1 MRRFR
6 IDEIKLVDEG
16 NGPKDTELLTGDIIK
31 GLAPNSTIEPNVETE
46 GNEYVQFPDG
56 VTQKIVGNSHEKGG
70 VKMSIPDGTKIISKF
85 LLLTPAQVRALNKQ
99 FELKLTTEDSYAQA
113 MDKYTAKIGLK
124 KLNKEQEE
132 ILEVLKKEM
141 NNIDVD
147 KQTHLVN
154 LEYLSKKISNLENL
168 KKPLEDLRAT
178 FFNNV
183 YEMQE
188 GAKANGKAREP
199 KGKKDDDSDDLM
211 RKGGMSRKNFESV
224 CKQFGLTPEQG
235 EQVLRTGGRVLPNF
249 ANGGPT
255 EPPVTGLSGDD
266 IPFTYTYGKNEYK
279 PQPRV
284 KQSARGQAGYGAVTE
299 TQDALQQ
306 LYTNFPDIVQTTFGQ
321 YIEVDKA
328 GTVKFKGGVNL
339 GKQQQI
345 VLDAQKRMNDRM
357 NESAKVILNDPT
369 SSAEEK
375 ANAQK
380 WLETETFTGEEQEGW
395 STEQRVRAYDQ
406 KLGQFTAGRQSI
418 GVNLVTEDDL
428 KKLRAQGITTV
439 KQISPEVL
447 ATLSPESRKRYE
459 AFKPKL
465 TENADFF
472 INPIAL
478 EVPKPDEPAAP
489 KEEEED
495 KDKGTDIVDKVRMPG
510 PPRGPRM
517 FFTPDQST
525 LMPTGMEAQ
534 LRGDIR
540 LERIDP
546 VRIGIEQNLQEI
558 ANQRAFAT
566 QQIEGLPEAQKA
578 SVLANLMANANKA
591 ANQASTAANITN
603 AQNIAQTELFNVQ
616 QAGNEQLYNLNNA
629 LSFEQR
635 QLKAKANTEE
645 ELRNFYDYNRKVNN
659 ANFLNQQ
666 KLNLMGTLFPDYTL
680 DFMGMAAEYAPTS
693 EWQIANSADS
703 LTTVQNWL
711 NTAQTPAS
719 TTTTKS

>member
-6 IDEIKLVDEG
+6 IDEIKLVDES

-141 NNIDVD
+141 NNTDVD

-183 YEMQE
+183 YDMQE

-235 EQVLRTGGRVLPNF
+235 EQVLRTGGRVLPSF
-249 ANGGPT
+249 VNGGPT
-255 EPPVTGLSGDD
+255 EPPVTSSSSTS
-266 IPFTYTYGKNEYK
+266 IPIIYTYGQNTYQKYK
-279 PQPRV
+279 PVPQTA
-284 KQSARGQAGYGAVTE
+284 QGEAGFGAVTE

-306 LYTNFPDIVQTTFGQ
+306 LYYQFPDLVTANFGK

-328 GTVKFKGGVNL
+328 GNVKFKGGINL
-339 GKQQQI
+339 GKQQNV
-345 VLDAQKRMNDRM
+345 VLSLQESMKKRQLASAQ
-357 NESAKVILNDPT
+357 VILDDPNAT
-369 SSAEEK
+369 EEQK
-375 ANAQK
+375 AQARK
-380 WLETETFTGEEQEGW
+380 WLETETFTGKIQEGW
-395 STEQRVRAYDQ
+395 TTEQKVRGTDSM
-406 KLGQFTAGRQSI
+406 LGQFTAGRQAI
-418 GVNLVTEDDL
+418 GVNLVTEADH
-428 KKLRAQGITTV
+428 KKLRDQGITTY
-439 KQISPEVL
+439 KQITPEIL
-447 ATLSPESRKRYE
+447 ATLSPESQKRIE
-459 AFKPKL
+459 NFAPRV
-465 TENADFF
+465 TEDADFF
-472 INPIAL
+472 VNPIAL
-478 EVPKPDEPAAP
+478 EVPKPDQPAAP

-603 AQNIAQTELFNVQ
+603 AQNIAQVELFNVQ

-680 DFMGMAAEYAPTS
+680 DFMGMAAEFAPVS
-693 EWQIANSADS
+693 DWQLSDFQKQMNLAQNYLRVANS
-703 LTTVQNWL
+703 TEYPEL
-711 NTAQTPAS
+711 NKQ
-719 TTTTKS
+719 

>member
-1 MRRFR
+1 MRRFN
-6 IDEIKLVDEG
+6 IDEIKLVDDN

-31 GLAPNSTIEPNVETE
+31 GLAPNSTVTPNVETE

-56 VTQKIVGNSHEKGG
+56 VTQKIVGNTHEKGG
-70 VKMSIPDGTKIISKF
+70 VKMSIPDGTKIISKY

-99 FELKLTTEDSYAQA
+99 FELNLTTEDSYAKA

-132 ILEVLKKEM
+132 ILGVLKKEM
-141 NNIDVD
+141 SNVDVD
-147 KQTHLVN
+147 KKTHLVN

-188 GAKANGKAREP
+188 GAKANGKPREP
-199 KGKKDDDSDDLM
+199 KVKKEDDDSDDLM
-211 RKGGMSRKNFESV
+211 RKGGMSRKNFERV
-224 CKQFGLTPEQG
+224 CQQFGLTPEQG
-235 EQVLRTGGRVLPNF
+235 EQVLRNGGRVLPSF
-249 ANGGPT
+249 VNGGDT
-255 EPPVTGLSGDD
+255 EPPVTGLPAND
-266 IPFTYTYGKNEYK
+266 IPFTYTYGKNVYK

-284 KQSARGQAGYGAVTE
+284 KQSAQGQAGYGAVTE

-306 LYTNFPDIVQTTFGQ
+306 LYTNFPDIVQSTFGK
-321 YIEVDKA
+321 YIEVDSA
-328 GTVKFKGGVNL
+328 GNVKFKGGINL

-345 VLDAQKRMNDRM
+345 VLDAQQKMNDRM

-369 SSAEEK
+369 AAPEEK
-375 ANAQK
+375 ENARK
-380 WLETETFTGEEQEGW
+380 WLETETFTGAEQEGW
-395 STEQRVRAYDQ
+395 STEQKVRAYDQ

-439 KQISPEVL
+439 KQISPDIL

-472 INPIAL
+472 INPIAQ
-478 EVPKPDEPAAP
+478 EVPPITVTPPKKEPKPQP
-489 KEEEED
+489 KIE
-495 KDKGTDIVDKVRMPG
+495 DKVRVPAI
-510 PPRGPRM
+510 PRGPRM

-591 ANQASTAANITN
+591 ANQAATAANITN
-603 AQNIAQTELFNVQ
+603 AQNIAQAELFNVQ

-635 QLKAKANTEE
+635 QLTAKAKTEE

-659 ANFLNQQ
+659 TNFLNQQ
-666 KLNLMGTLFPDYTL
+666 RLNLMGTLFPDYTL
-680 DFMGMAAEYAPTS
+680 DFMGMVPEYAPTS
-693 EWQIANSADS
+693 EFQIDPSMTSVNEALKYLS
-703 LTTVQNWL
+703 VL
-711 NTAQTPAS
+711 NTPQT
-719 TTTTKS
+719 